1 MAQDVLTIVGYA
13 IAGPV
18 GAAVGPLMGRT
29 VELRATPETPDRA
42 KPLAQSESEDTGKS
56 QPRTASPVHDT

>member
-18 GAAVGPLMGRT
+18 GAAVGPLIGRT

-42 KPLAQSESEDTGKS
+42 KPRAQSESEDTGKS
-56 QPRTASPVHDT
+56 QRMTACPLHGT